1 MSDNKLSDNNLR
13 SELVGNRITITI
25 EEIVIFMIN
34 TGRKVEIVNARRDKR
49 RKKVYVLPS
58 MHSIIG
64 LIAI

>member
-1 MSDNKLSDNNLR
+1 
-13 SELVGNRITITI
+13 
-25 EEIVIFMIN
+25 MIN

-58 MHSIIG
+58 IHSIIG